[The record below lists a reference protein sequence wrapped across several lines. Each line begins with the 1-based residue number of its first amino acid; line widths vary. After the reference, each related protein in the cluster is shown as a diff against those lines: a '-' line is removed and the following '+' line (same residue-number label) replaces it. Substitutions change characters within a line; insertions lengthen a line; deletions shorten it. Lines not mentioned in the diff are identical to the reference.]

1 MTARTKT
8 PTKRGHSAAIEAQK
22 DFDER
27 PTEVYNDDPTID
39 EAMPPG
45 AAPPQFVAVSM
56 KTPAGD
62 AADSR
67 VIAISMKTPSDAIRP
82 PVERELPHVKLRAMS
97 EMSRAQIPLNLGNLA
112 PPYDPAAARK
122 RTVREYI
129 VWASLAVILAC
140 GIALVVWFAAT

>member
-1 MTARTKT
+1 MSARAKR
-8 PTKRGHSAAIEAQK
+8 PTKRGHSASFETPK
-22 DFDER
+22 DFDEG
-27 PTEVYNDDPTID
+27 PTEVYDDSPTID
-39 EAMPPG
+39 EAMPPS
-45 AAPPQFVAVSM
+45 AAPEQFVAVSM
-56 KTPAGD
+56 KTPPG
-62 AADSR
+62 AAK
-67 VIAISMKTPSDAIRP
+67 VVAISMKTPADAIRP

-129 VWASLAVILAC
+129 AWGSLAVILAC